1 MCGPGVRACP
11 LLSSAPTPLT
21 MREGGVKTMQG
32 DELEK
37 LRKDGIVMDTFQ
49 YGKNRET
56 IAVEDGSGP
65 SFCAFGVTP
74 V

>member
-1 MCGPGVRACP
+1 MSKRC
-11 LLSSAPTPLT
+11 S
-21 MREGGVKTMQG
+21 G

-37 LRKDGIVMDTFQ
+37 LRKNGIVMDTFR

-56 IAVEDGSGP
+56 IVVEDGSGP
-65 SFCAFGVTP
+65 SFCAFGIMP